1 MKAAGFGRI
10 VLLSSRGALGL
21 ATRTAYAATK
31 AGMLGMARTWALEL
45 APHGITVNV
54 VAPGPV
60 QTDMFHGVI
69 PVGDPK
75 VAQIAASIPVKRLG
89 QPADVAHAVRFFCRR
104 GGRLRHR
111 PGVVRVRWHQRRE
124 PDPMKIAVLGGGHGC
139 YAAAADLSD
148 AGHEVR
154 LWRRD
159 AAALAP
165 VQSGG
170 IRMKDQKGP
179 RDVRIALA
187 SGDIGA
193 VLRGAEL
200 VLIPSPA
207 IAQDDIARAMAP
219 HLVDGQV
226 VFLPPGTF
234 GSVTMDRI
242 VRASGNA
249 AEVTYAETGTLP
261 WLTRKHGAAEVAITM
276 RAIHLPT
283 GVYPQARSAH
293 ALAVIGQAF
302 PGVIED
308 CGDAL
313 SGALMN
319 AGPIIHPPLIL
330 MNAAPL
336 QHFERWDIHNEGT
349 QPAVRAV
356 TSALDAERMATRE
369 ALGYGAPHFPLADHY
384 ENDRWMYGDAHKKLT
399 DSGDWRERIDLHTH
413 RYMLEDTVLGLAF
426 LCSVARYAGVDA
438 PVAHGLLA
446 LAGAILGRDLRQGPR
461 TFDALGLA
469 ALPRAT
475 LQARLQAGGL

>member
-1 MKAAGFGRI
+1 
-10 VLLSSRGALGL
+10 
-21 ATRTAYAATK
+21 
-31 AGMLGMARTWALEL
+31 
-45 APHGITVNV
+45 
-54 VAPGPV
+54 
-60 QTDMFHGVI
+60 
-69 PVGDPK
+69 
-75 VAQIAASIPVKRLG
+75 
-89 QPADVAHAVRFFCRR
+89 
-104 GGRLRHR
+104 
-111 PGVVRVRWHQRRE
+111 
-124 PDPMKIAVLGGGHGC
+124 MKIAVLGGGHGC

-159 AAALAP
+159 AAALQP
-165 VQSGG
+165 VQQGG
-170 IRMKDQKGP
+170 IRIKDHKGA
-179 RDVRIALA
+179 REVRIALA
-187 SGDIGA
+187 SGDIA
-193 VLRGAEL
+193 QVLQGAEL

-207 IAQDDIARAMAP
+207 VAQDDIARAMAP

-226 VFLPPGTF
+226 VYLPPGTF
-234 GSVTMDRI
+234 GSFTIDRI
-242 VRASGNA
+242 VRAAGNN

-261 WLTRKHGAAEVAITM
+261 WLARKHGAAEVAITI

-283 GVYPQARSAH
+283 GVYPQSRSAH
-293 ALAVIGQAF
+293 ALAVIAKAF

-356 TSALDAERMATRE
+356 TSALDAERIATRE

-384 ENDRWMYGDAHKKLT
+384 DNDRWMYGDAHKKLT
-399 DSGDWRERIDLHTH
+399 DSGDWRESIDLYTH
-413 RYMLEDTVLGLAF
+413 RYMLEDTALGLAF
-426 LCSVARYAGVDA
+426 LASVARYAGVDA

-461 TFDALGLA
+461 TLDALGLTTLSRAQLQTLLRTGA
-469 ALPRAT
+469 AA
-475 LQARLQAGGL
+475 